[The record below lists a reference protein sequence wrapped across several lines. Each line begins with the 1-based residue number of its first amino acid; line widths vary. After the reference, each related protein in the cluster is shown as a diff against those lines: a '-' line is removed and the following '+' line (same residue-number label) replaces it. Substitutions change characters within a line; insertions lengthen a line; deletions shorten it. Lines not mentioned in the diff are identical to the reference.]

1 VVKTDSG
8 TVFSAAAFDEMV
20 LKISNH
26 LKKSG
31 KITVAEARDLLGSSR
46 KYVLAL
52 LEQMDEMKLTKRVGD
67 ERVAGENSKA

>member
-1 VVKTDSG
+1 
-8 TVFSAAAFDEMV
+8 MV
-20 LKISNH
+20 SKILDF

-67 ERVAGENSKA
+67 ERVAGENSKT

>member
-1 VVKTDSG
+1 
-8 TVFSAAAFDEMV
+8 M
-20 LKISNH
+20 KISNH
-26 LKKSG
+26 LEKNG

>member
-1 VVKTDSG
+1 
-8 TVFSAAAFDEMV
+8 
-20 LKISNH
+20 LIISNH
-26 LKKSG
+26 LKQSG

-67 ERVAGENSKA
+67 ERVAGEDNKA